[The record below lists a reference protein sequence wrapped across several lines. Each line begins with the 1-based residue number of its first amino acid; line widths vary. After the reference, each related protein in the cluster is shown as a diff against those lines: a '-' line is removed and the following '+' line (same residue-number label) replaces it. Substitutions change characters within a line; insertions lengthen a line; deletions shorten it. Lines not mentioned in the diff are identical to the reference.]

1 MTEELDFRTTNARI
15 SVLYPADV
23 ENIKAHVSRY
33 FRVYDTRWSDNT
45 AAFYFTLPSDL
56 SSLEDEFEILRM
68 KLKNEGYIPR
78 LVKESGEYIIY
89 VVHSPTV
96 KKRGVWINILL
107 IIATIFT
114 TTWAGAILWYGRTSV
129 EEGADFFTPI
139 ITPDVV
145 LFGFLSFALPL
156 MVILGTHETAHYLAA
171 KRHNID
177 ASLPYFIPLPP
188 FFLLGTMGAFISM
201 REPISNKKAL
211 LDIGAAGPIAGFI
224 VSIPVLLIG
233 FFLESIQPASI
244 AQITESA
251 LPSQIYIFN
260 EPLLFSGLR
269 AFFPTTGN
277 NLMHPTVFAGWV
289 GLFVTALNLLPGGQ
303 LDGGHIAR
311 ALMGK
316 SARYLSFVVVITLFI
331 LSFYTQFF
339 GWIVFAFIILLLG
352 TAHPPPLN
360 DLTRLGPKRQA
371 IGAFCMV
378 MLLLCIHYSPI
389 SIEEIN
395 TYKVEFKCDSNYQVV
410 DINDTA
416 VFYIEAL
423 NSVDSDAET
432 KFNVTYDSPNSDNSL
447 WTTDFQIRSSSG
459 KVISNYNK
467 FEWKGKE
474 GLLITVNVTPSPA
487 IGYGGLINH
496 KINLTL
502 NNGII
507 KISRTYTLSTR
518 VGSFYF
524 NTTKPEREEDTQEFG
539 KFYVTINNLLDV
551 NDSIDL
557 TYNLTSPDMPIKHNW
572 TITLPVKVVHVAPQ
586 DKVTISLTYTTPS
599 DALPG
604 EMLKITL
611 HGTSNRHTEAVDSI
625 VLTLMINKDR

>member
-1 MTEELDFRTTNARI
+1 MTDEYDFRTPNAKI
-15 SVLYPADV
+15 PVLYPADI
-23 ENIKAHVSRY
+23 EKIKGHVSRY

-56 SSLEDEFEILRM
+56 NSLEDHFETLRVT
-68 KLKNEGYIPR
+68 LKNEGYIPR
-78 LVKESGEYIIY
+78 LVKEAGEYIIY
-89 VVHSPTV
+89 VVHSPSV
-96 KKRGVWINILL
+96 KKRGIWINILL

-114 TTWAGAILWYGRTSV
+114 TTWAGAILWFGRTNV

-139 ITPDVV
+139 VTPDVV

-224 VSIPVLLIG
+224 VSLPILLIG

-244 AQITESA
+244 AQISESA

-269 AFFPTTGN
+269 AFFPTSGN

-316 SARYLSFVVVITLFI
+316 SARYLSFMVILILFF

-360 DLTRLGPKRQA
+360 DITRLGPKRQA

-378 MLLLCIHYSPI
+378 MLLVCIHYSPI
-389 SIEEIN
+389 TIEEIEP
-395 TYKVEFKCDSNYQVV
+395 YDVEFICDSNYQVV
-410 DINDTA
+410 DINETA
-416 VFYIEAL
+416 VFHIEAL
-423 NSVDSDAET
+423 NSGDSDAET
-432 KFNVTYDSPNSDNSL
+432 KFDITYESPNSDTSL
-447 WTTDFQIRSSSG
+447 WTTDIRVRNSRG
-459 KVISNYNK
+459 KVILDYDE

-474 GLLITVNVTPSPA
+474 GLLISVNITPSPA
-487 IGYGGLINH
+487 IGYGGLITH
-496 KINLTL
+496 TINLTL
-502 NNGII
+502 YNGII
-507 KISRTYTLSTR
+507 EVVRTYSLSTR

-524 NTTKPEREEDTQEFG
+524 NTTTAEREEDPQEFG
-539 KFYVTINNLLDV
+539 KFDVTINNLLDI
-551 NDSIDL
+551 NDSINLTYDL
-557 TYNLTSPDMPIKHNW
+557 TTSDLTPKRNW
-572 TITLPVKVVHVAPQ
+572 TITLPVQVIHAERYQ
-586 DKVTISLTYTTPS
+586 S
-599 DALPG
+599 
-604 EMLKITL
+604 
-611 HGTSNRHTEAVDSI
+611 AVDSI
-625 VLTLMINKDR
+625 ILTLMIDKDR